1 MKILSLHCDYIKFK
15 ALKPAIK
22 GIELPKG
29 EEKAFAELLD
39 RYQDSIYFLLL
50 KKIGNEND
58 AEDLTMETFG
68 KAFNNLAQYTP
79 VYAFSTWLFRIAINN
94 CIDFVRKRKIR
105 PQSYD
110 SGVDFH
116 DPDNQNFTA
125 KTLNPEDLVIKEQKA
140 SMIREMIKT
149 LKPRYARL
157 IELRYYQELSY
168 EEIAVEMKLPL
179 GTVKAQLFRA
189 RELLYPLVNGKGE
202 NI

>member
-1 MKILSLHCDYIKFK
+1 MVERSGFSAK
-15 ALKPAIK
+15 ATRDLEI
-22 GIELPKG
+22 IELALKG
-29 EEKAFAELLD
+29 EEKAYAELLD

-58 AEDLTMETFG
+58 AEDLTMETFA
-68 KAFNNLAQYTP
+68 KAFNNLSQYTP

-94 CIDFVRKRKIR
+94 CIDFVRKKKIR

-116 DPDNQNFTA
+116 DPDNPNFTSSN
-125 KTLNPEDLVIKEQKA
+125 LSPEDLVIKDQKA
-140 SMIREMIKT
+140 AELKDMIKT

-157 IELRYYQELSY
+157 IELRYYQEFSY
-168 EEIAVEMKLPL
+168 EEIAVEMQLPL

-189 RELLYPLVNGKGE
+189 RELLAPLLLNKGE
-202 NI
+202 KI

>member
-1 MKILSLHCDYIKFK
+1 MVERSNFSAK
-15 ALKPAIK
+15 AQKDLEIIDLA
-22 GIELPKG
+22 LQG
-29 EEKAFAELLD
+29 EERAYAELLD

-68 KAFNNLAQYTP
+68 KAFNNLSQYTP

-94 CIDFVRKRKIR
+94 CIDFVRKKRIR
-105 PQSYD
+105 PQSFD

-116 DPDNQNFTA
+116 DPDNAHFQSKNP
-125 KTLNPEDLVIKEQKA
+125 NPEDLVIKAQKA
-140 SMIREMIKT
+140 SELRDMIKT

-157 IELRYYQELSY
+157 IDLRYYKELSY
-168 EEIAVEMKLPL
+168 EEIAEEMQLPL

-189 RELLYPLVNGKGE
+189 RELLAPLVNAK
-202 NI
+202 NDKI

>member
-1 MKILSLHCDYIKFK
+1 MVERSGFSVK
-15 ALKPAIK
+15 AKKDLEI
-22 GIELPKG
+22 IELALKG
-29 EEKAFAELLD
+29 EEKAYAELLD

-68 KAFNNLAQYTP
+68 KAFNNLSQYTP

-105 PQSYD
+105 PQSFD
-110 SGVDFH
+110 TGIDFH
-116 DPDNQNFTA
+116 DPDNSNFTS
-125 KTLNPEDLVIKEQKA
+125 LSPNPEELVIKKEKA
-140 SMIREMIKT
+140 EELKSMIKT

-157 IELRYYQELSY
+157 IDYRYYQELSY
-168 EEIAVEMKLPL
+168 EEIAETMQLPL

-189 RELLYPLVNGKGE
+189 RELLAPLLKSK
-202 NI
+202 

>member
-1 MKILSLHCDYIKFK
+1 MVERSNFSAK
-15 ALKPAIK
+15 AQKDLEIIDLA
-22 GIELPKG
+22 LQG
-29 EEKAFAELLD
+29 EERAYAELLD

-50 KKIGNEND
+50 KKIGNQND

-68 KAFNNLAQYTP
+68 KAFNNLEQYTP

-94 CIDFVRKRKIR
+94 CIDYVRKKKIR

-116 DPDNQNFTA
+116 DPDNYKFESKNP
-125 KTLNPEDLVIKEQKA
+125 NPEDLVIKEQKA
-140 SMIREMIKT
+140 VELRKMIKT

-157 IELRYYQELSY
+157 IDLRYYKELSY
-168 EEIAVEMKLPL
+168 EEIAAEMQLPL

-189 RELLYPLVNGKGE
+189 RELLAPMVNAK
-202 NI
+202 NDKI

>member
-1 MKILSLHCDYIKFK
+1 MVERSGFSAK
-15 ALKPAIK
+15 ATRDLEI
-22 GIELPKG
+22 IELALKG
-29 EEKAFAELLD
+29 EEKAYAELLD

-58 AEDLTMETFG
+58 AEDLMMETFA
-68 KAFNNLAQYTP
+68 KAFNNLSQYTP

-94 CIDFVRKRKIR
+94 CIDFVRKKKIR

-116 DPDNQNFTA
+116 DPDNPNFTSSN
-125 KTLNPEDLVIKEQKA
+125 LSPEDLVIKDQKA
-140 SMIREMIKT
+140 AELRDMIKT

-157 IELRYYQELSY
+157 IELRYYQEFSY
-168 EEIAVEMKLPL
+168 EEIAEEMQLPL

-189 RELLYPLVNGKGE
+189 RELLAPLLLSKGE
-202 NI
+202 KI

>member
-1 MKILSLHCDYIKFK
+1 MVERSGFSAK
-15 ALKPAIK
+15 ATRDLEI
-22 GIELPKG
+22 IELALKG
-29 EEKAFAELLD
+29 EEKAYAELLD

-58 AEDLTMETFG
+58 AEDLMMETFA
-68 KAFNNLAQYTP
+68 KAFNNLSQYTP

-94 CIDFVRKRKIR
+94 CIDFVRKKKIR

-116 DPDNQNFTA
+116 DPDNPNFTSSN
-125 KTLNPEDLVIKEQKA
+125 LSPEDLVIKEQKA
-140 SMIREMIKT
+140 AELRDMIKT

-157 IELRYYQELSY
+157 IELRYYQEFSY
-168 EEIAVEMKLPL
+168 EEIAEDMQLPL

-189 RELLYPLVNGKGE
+189 RELLAPLLLSKGE
-202 NI
+202 KI

>member
-1 MKILSLHCDYIKFK
+1 MVERSGFSAK
-15 ALKPAIK
+15 ATRDLEIIQLALN
-22 GIELPKG
+22 GD
-29 EEKAFAELLD
+29 EKAYAQLLD

-58 AEDLTMETFG
+58 AEDLMMETFA
-68 KAFNNLAQYTP
+68 KAFNNLSQYTP

-94 CIDFVRKRKIR
+94 CIDFVRKKKIR

-116 DPDNQNFTA
+116 DPDNPNFTSSN
-125 KTLNPEDLVIKEQKA
+125 LSPEDLVIKDQKA
-140 SMIREMIKT
+140 AELRAMIKT

-157 IELRYYQELSY
+157 IELRYYQEFSY
-168 EEIAVEMKLPL
+168 EEIAEEMQLPL

-189 RELLYPLVNGKGE
+189 RELLAPLLLSKGGK
-202 NI
+202 I

>member
-1 MKILSLHCDYIKFK
+1 MVERSGFSVK
-15 ALKPAIK
+15 AKKDLEI
-22 GIELPKG
+22 IEFALKG
-29 EEKAFAELLD
+29 EEKAYADLLD

-68 KAFNNLAQYTP
+68 KAFNNLSQYTP

-105 PQSYD
+105 PQAFD
-110 SGVDFH
+110 TGIDFN
-116 DPDNQNFTA
+116 DPENASFTS
-125 KTLNPEDLVIKEQKA
+125 LNPNPEELIIKKEKA
-140 SMIREMIKT
+140 TELKSLIQT

-157 IELRYYQELSY
+157 IDYRYYQELSY
-168 EEIAVEMKLPL
+168 EEIAEVMQLPL

-189 RELLYPLVNGKGE
+189 RELLAPLLQKKS
-202 NI
+202 

>member
-1 MKILSLHCDYIKFK
+1 MVERSNFSAK
-15 ALKPAIK
+15 AQKDLEI
-22 GIELPKG
+22 IELALEG
-29 EEKAFAELLD
+29 EERAYAELLE

-94 CIDFVRKRKIR
+94 CIDFVRKKRIR

-116 DPDNQNFTA
+116 DPDNSNFES
-125 KTLNPEDLVIKEQKA
+125 KNLNPEDLVIKEQKA
-140 SMIREMIKT
+140 HELRKMIKT

-157 IELRYYQELSY
+157 IDLRYYKELSY
-168 EEIAVEMKLPL
+168 EEIADEMQLPL

-189 RELLYPLVNGKGE
+189 RELLAPLVNAK
-202 NI
+202 NDKI

>member
-1 MKILSLHCDYIKFK
+1 MVERSGFSVK
-15 ALKPAIK
+15 AQQDLEI
-22 GIELPKG
+22 IEQALKG
-29 EEKAFAELLD
+29 EERAYAELLD

-68 KAFNNLAQYTP
+68 KAFNNLSQYTP

-110 SGVDFH
+110 TGVDFY
-116 DPDNQNFTA
+116 DQDNSNFTS
-125 KTLNPEDLVIKEQKA
+125 TNLNPEDLVIKDQKA
-140 SMIREMIKT
+140 KELRDMIKT

-157 IELRYYQELSY
+157 IDLRYYQELSY
-168 EEIAVEMKLPL
+168 EEIAVEMQLPL

-189 RELLYPLVNGKGE
+189 RELLAPLINKKSGK
-202 NI
+202 I

>member
-1 MKILSLHCDYIKFK
+1 MVERSNFSAK
-15 ALKPAIK
+15 AQKDLEIIDLA
-22 GIELPKG
+22 LQG
-29 EEKAFAELLD
+29 EERAYAELLD

-50 KKIGNEND
+50 KKIGNQND

-68 KAFNNLAQYTP
+68 KAFNNLEQYTP

-94 CIDFVRKRKIR
+94 CIDYVRKKKIR

-116 DPDNQNFTA
+116 DPDNYKFESKNP
-125 KTLNPEDLVIKEQKA
+125 NPEELVIKEQKA
-140 SMIREMIKT
+140 VELRKMIKT

-157 IELRYYQELSY
+157 IDLRYYKELSY
-168 EEIAVEMKLPL
+168 EEIANEMQLPL

-189 RELLYPLVNGKGE
+189 RELLAPMVNAKNGRF
-202 NI
+202 

>member
-1 MKILSLHCDYIKFK
+1 MVERSGFSVK
-15 ALKPAIK
+15 AKKDLEI
-22 GIELPKG
+22 IEFALNG
-29 EEKAFAELLD
+29 EEKAYAELLD

-68 KAFNNLAQYTP
+68 KAFNNLSQYTP

-105 PQSYD
+105 PQSFD
-110 SGVDFH
+110 SGIDFH
-116 DPDNQNFTA
+116 DPDNANFTS
-125 KTLNPEDLVIKEQKA
+125 LSPNPEELVIKKEKA
-140 SMIREMIKT
+140 KELKSMIKT

-157 IELRYYQELSY
+157 IDYRYYQELSY
-168 EEIAVEMKLPL
+168 EEIAETMQLPL

-189 RELLYPLVNGKGE
+189 RELLAPLLKSKD
-202 NI
+202 

>member
-1 MKILSLHCDYIKFK
+1 MVERSNFSVKAKKDLEIIEL
-15 ALKPAIK
+15 ALK
-22 GIELPKG
+22 GH
-29 EEKAFAELLD
+29 EKAYAELLD

-110 SGVDFH
+110 SGVDFS
-116 DPDNQNFTA
+116 DPDHVNFTSSN
-125 KTLNPEDLVIKEQKA
+125 LSPEDLVIKDQKA
-140 SMIREMIKT
+140 AELKDMIKT
-149 LKPRYARL
+149 LKPRYAQL
-157 IELRYYQELSY
+157 IDLRYYQELSY
-168 EEIAVEMKLPL
+168 EEIAAEMQLPL

-189 RELLYPLVNGKGE
+189 RELLAPLLHAKSE
-202 NI
+202 KF

>member
-1 MKILSLHCDYIKFK
+1 MVERSNFSIKAK
-15 ALKPAIK
+15 RDLEI
-22 GIELPKG
+22 IELALKG
-29 EEKAFAELLD
+29 EEKAFAELLN

-110 SGVDFH
+110 SGVDFS
-116 DPDNQNFTA
+116 DPDHVNFTSSN
-125 KTLNPEDLVIKEQKA
+125 LNPEDLVIKEQKA
-140 SMIREMIKT
+140 AELKDMIKT

-157 IELRYYQELSY
+157 IDLRYYQELSY
-168 EEIAVEMKLPL
+168 EEIADEMQLPL

-189 RELLYPLVNGKGE
+189 RELLAPLLHGKSDKF
-202 NI
+202 

>member
-1 MKILSLHCDYIKFK
+1 MVERSGFSVK
-15 ALKPAIK
+15 AKKDLEI
-22 GIELPKG
+22 IEFALNG
-29 EEKAFAELLD
+29 EEKAYAELLD

-68 KAFNNLAQYTP
+68 KAFNNLSQYTP

-105 PQSYD
+105 PQSFD
-110 SGVDFH
+110 SGIDFH
-116 DPDNQNFTA
+116 DPDNANFTS
-125 KTLNPEDLVIKEQKA
+125 LSPNPEELVIKREKA
-140 SMIREMIKT
+140 EELKSMIKT

-157 IELRYYQELSY
+157 IDYRYYQELSY
-168 EEIAVEMKLPL
+168 EEIAETMQLPL

-189 RELLYPLVNGKGE
+189 RELLAPLLKSKE
-202 NI
+202 

>member
-1 MKILSLHCDYIKFK
+1 MVERSGFSAK
-15 ALKPAIK
+15 ATRDIEI
-22 GIELPKG
+22 IELALKG
-29 EEKAFAELLD
+29 EEKAYAELLD

-58 AEDLTMETFG
+58 AEDLMMETFA
-68 KAFNNLAQYTP
+68 KAFNNLSQYTP

-94 CIDFVRKRKIR
+94 CIDFVRKKKIR

-116 DPDNQNFTA
+116 DPDNPNFTSSN
-125 KTLNPEDLVIKEQKA
+125 LSPEDLVIKEQKA
-140 SMIREMIKT
+140 AELRDMIKT

-157 IELRYYQELSY
+157 IELRYYQEFSY
-168 EEIAVEMKLPL
+168 EEIAEEMQLPL

-189 RELLYPLVNGKGE
+189 RELLAPLLLSKGE
-202 NI
+202 KI

>member
-1 MKILSLHCDYIKFK
+1 MVERSNFSVK
-15 ALKPAIK
+15 AQKDLEIIDLA
-22 GIELPKG
+22 LQG
-29 EEKAFAELLD
+29 EEKAYAELLD

-68 KAFNNLAQYTP
+68 KAFNNLSQYTP

-94 CIDFVRKRKIR
+94 CIDFVRKKKIR

-110 SGVDFH
+110 SGVDFS
-116 DPDNQNFTA
+116 DPDNVNFTS
-125 KTLNPEDLVIKEQKA
+125 KSLSPEELVIKSQKA
-140 SMIREMIKT
+140 KLLRDMIKT

-157 IELRYYQELSY
+157 IDLRYYKEFSY
-168 EEIAVEMKLPL
+168 EEIAAEMQLPL

-189 RELLYPLVNGKGE
+189 RELLAPLVNAKND

>member
-1 MKILSLHCDYIKFK
+1 MVERSNFSVK
-15 ALKPAIK
+15 AQKDLEIIDLA
-22 GIELPKG
+22 LQG
-29 EEKAFAELLD
+29 EEKAYAELLD

-68 KAFNNLAQYTP
+68 KAFNNLSQYTP

-94 CIDFVRKRKIR
+94 CIDFVRKKKIR

-110 SGVDFH
+110 SGVDFS
-116 DPDNQNFTA
+116 DPDNVNFTS
-125 KTLNPEDLVIKEQKA
+125 KNLNPEDLVIKSEKA
-140 SMIREMIKT
+140 KLLREMIKT

-157 IELRYYQELSY
+157 IDLRYYKEYSY
-168 EEIAVEMKLPL
+168 EEIAAEMQLPL

-189 RELLYPLVNGKGE
+189 RELLAPLVNAKND

>member
-1 MKILSLHCDYIKFK
+1 MVERSGFSVK
-15 ALKPAIK
+15 AKKDLEI
-22 GIELPKG
+22 IELALKG
-29 EEKAFAELLD
+29 EEKAYAELLD

-116 DPDNQNFTA
+116 DPDNANFTSSS
-125 KTLNPEDLVIKEQKA
+125 LSPEDLVIKEQKA
-140 SMIREMIKT
+140 AELRDMIKT

-157 IELRYYQELSY
+157 IDLRYYQELSY
-168 EEIAVEMKLPL
+168 EEIADVMQLPL

-189 RELLYPLVNGKGE
+189 RELLAPLLHGKSE
-202 NI
+202 KY